1 MIVNRQIYLQWDWEP
16 SDIHYKKK
24 NTVRKN
30 PNEKKGQGGGGRNR
44 ERKRED
50 RAIQEALTEI
60 DYFHFI
66 FNGFLSSK

>member
-1 MIVNRQIYLQWDWEP
+1 M
-16 SDIHYKKK
+16 K
-24 NTVRKN
+24 RKAR
-30 PNEKKGQGGGGRNR
+30 EGGGGNR